1 MKSRFVQRGAVLS
14 LLVAASFASAGVL
27 AQHKCDNP
35 TMEIDKR
42 ACAKAAEGPDALRNF
57 VTRTRMIWYLDMQDY
72 VRQQEP
78 SATHRVGSAYASRRD
93 SGLALLT
100 IQVNPDRQ

>member
-14 LLVAASFASAGVL
+14 LLVAASFAPAGVL

-57 VTRTRMIWYLDMQDY
+57 VTRTRMIWHLDMQDY
-72 VRQQEP
+72 VRQEEP
-78 SATHRVGSAYASRRD
+78 SATISVAAKQSSREVKVP
-93 SGLALLT
+93 AN
-100 IQVNPDRQ
+100 QVNATEAR

>member
-14 LLVAASFASAGVL
+14 LLVAASFAPAGVL

-35 TMEIDKR
+35 TMEIDRR

-57 VTRTRMIWYLDMQDY
+57 VTRTRMIWHLDVQDY
-72 VRQQEP
+72 IRQEEP
-78 SATHRVGSAYASRRD
+78 SATTSAAAKQSPREGEVPPKKVTAAEAR
-93 SGLALLT
+93 
-100 IQVNPDRQ
+100 